1 MAKKAQ
7 RGGRPSAWIKLPKDR
22 MISLEHAE
30 QESVAKKSAI
40 QLRGLGCR
48 RVSRRSWLL
57 RTTAIVND
65 DAYGFFENFPIA
77 TTFMQRMQCM

>member
-30 QESVAKKSAI
+30 QESVAKK
-40 QLRGLGCR
+40 
-48 RVSRRSWLL
+48 VSNP
-57 RTTAIVND
+57 TARI
-65 DAYGFFENFPIA
+65 GMPPSLS
-77 TTFMQRMQCM
+77 TFMVVENNSNRE